1 VRALCTLLLLPAAAC
16 AAGPLPGVTAP
27 TAAATDK
34 PAEPLGA
41 TAAASSGS
49 DADGDGI
56 PVGDDRCPDEPETY
70 NGTDDGDG
78 CPDAAAFAAEVSGKV
93 YFDATDANVRS
104 TAFALLDAIAGALK
118 TDPDK
123 FPVMALEGHA
133 AVNERGAMKL
143 SLARASAVRLALIER
158 GVDPARLVARAS
170 GATAPVCDKPNELCW
185 ERARRVELSIL
196 PRAGAPDPGAGAG
209 EPTLLE
215 PRSDDGAAAKPAAT
229 APAGAPAERVE
240 FAKGSA
246 LLTPANLPA
255 LDLVAGFLKS
265 NDVSLEIDGH
275 AADNERKPAELAE
288 ARAAA
293 VRAYLLAC
301 GVNPKSLVVRSHAA
315 TIPACADRKPACR
328 DRSRRVELRLP

>member
-1 VRALCTLLLLPAAAC
+1 MRALCTLLLLPAAAC

-170 GATAPVCDKPNELCW
+170 GATAPVC
-185 ERARRVELSIL
+185 
-196 PRAGAPDPGAGAG
+196 AG